1 MENQNGDVEEA
12 EELRN
17 AEKRESVGDNLWS
30 DLDPE
35 VKLALK
41 IISDTKKNQTNQPDI
56 VDESGTDLDANRDDE
71 EDIEANVKSS
81 TKERSF
87 CSNHY
92 LFLTN
97 CFQLIL
103 IVYIGLGLVIAVVS
117 NKRGEFHFKY
127 MTLSQLFVL
136 WFI

>member
-1 MENQNGDVEEA
+1 MENQYGDVEEA
-12 EELRN
+12 EELGN
-17 AEKRESVGDNLWS
+17 AEKRESVGDNLWA

-41 IISDTKKNQTNQPDI
+41 IISDTKKNKTNQPD
-56 VDESGTDLDANRDDE
+56 VADESGTDLDANSDAE
-71 EDIEANVKSS
+71 EDIEANEKSS
-81 TKERSF
+81 TKEPSF
-87 CSNHY
+87 CSNHC